1 MPPKH
6 SIRNASVQSKRRR
19 RADADRSVARIS
31 DAAVDALASDPE
43 ASMAEIAR
51 RAGVVRA
58 TIYVHFPTR
67 ESLIEAVTERAI
79 ADVTQAMS
87 AAEPSRG
94 DPAEALQRVLTAA
107 WQELGRFHALVGI
120 NTRRPQAEL
129 RRLHRP
135 VLALLQPLIERGQR
149 AGTFRSD
156 VPPAWHLSM
165 LLALIHAAS
174 GELQAKRV
182 PAAEIESALL
192 TTVLGALGA
201 TTDDKGRRRRKGGE
215 TASRR

>member
-6 SIRNASVQSKRRR
+6 PTRNASVQSKRRR
-19 RADADRSVARIS
+19 RADADRSVVRIL

-79 ADVTQAMS
+79 AEGTQAMS

-94 DPAEALQRVLTAA
+94 DPAEALRRVLTAA

-156 VPPAWHLSM
+156 VPTAWHLSM

-201 TTDDKGRRRRKGGE
+201 ATDDKGRRRRKG
-215 TASRR
+215 R

>member
-6 SIRNASVQSKRRR
+6 PTRNASVQSKRRR
-19 RADADRSVARIS
+19 RADADRSVVRIL

-79 ADVTQAMS
+79 AEVTQAMS

-94 DPAEALQRVLTAA
+94 DPAEALRRVLTAA

-156 VPPAWHLSM
+156 VPAAWHLSM

-201 TTDDKGRRRRKGGE
+201 TTDDKGRRRRKGG
-215 TASRR
+215 

>member
-1 MPPKH
+1 MPPRQ
-6 SIRNASVQSKRRR
+6 STRNASAQSKRRR
-19 RADADRSVARIS
+19 RADAERSVAQIL

-67 ESLIEAVTERAI
+67 ESLLETVTERAI
-79 ADVTQAMS
+79 AEVTQAMA
-87 AAEPSRG
+87 AAEPDRG
-94 DPAEALQRVLTAA
+94 DPAEALQRVLEAA
-107 WQELGRFHALVGI
+107 WRELGRFHALVRI

-149 AGTFRSD
+149 AGAFRSD
-156 VPPAWHLSM
+156 VPTAWHLSI

-174 GELQAKRV
+174 AELESKRL
-182 PAAEIESALL
+182 PPAEIESALV
-192 TTVLGALGA
+192 TTVLGALS
-201 TTDDKGRRRRKGGE
+201 TTAGTRH
-215 TASRR
+215 